1 MDNLNYIINLSL
13 KDNKI
18 SVAIKDLKAGFASL
32 DNSVNKV
39 NQAFTQVTADI
50 TENLTEVNSSVQNVG
65 TAVSQT
71 AGTITNKL
79 GNINMSAM
87 IDMVKNA
94 ADAFKNLLGSELGT
108 TFEQSMADLSSI
120 TGIVGKDLKD
130 LADTAR
136 RTGKESGLGAA
147 GAADAFAL
155 LASQIQV
162 DTIGM
167 EGLKVLQKETITLA
181 QAAGMGMADA
191 ATAMAATINQFGLE
205 AGEANRVI
213 NVLAAGSKYGAA
225 EITDLAQSFKVT
237 GATASAAGLSVE
249 QTAGAIEV
257 LSKMNMKGAEAGTAL
272 RNILLKM
279 QTTLGIDLG
288 ETGLSTA
295 LEALKPKLNDVTY
308 LAKLFGAENIS
319 AAQFL
324 ITNASAVDEM
334 TRAVTG
340 TGVAQEQAAIRTN
353 TTAEQMKRMQ
363 AAIDDVRIGFFNLT
377 GGLSAYI
384 STVGDGAVMVAQ
396 MIPLFSAAKNGV
408 LALANM
414 NLSAK
419 AAVIGRMVAEKASI
433 AVTAAVTAAQAALNA
448 VMSANPVAMVVLAIG
463 ALVAGLIAAYN
474 RCEGFR
480 KVVDAAWTG
489 IKRFA
494 SAVWDN
500 LCKAFAFLSDL
511 IGKVWGK
518 LKQLFGIETETAEA
532 TGEVAVATQELAAAQ
547 QSAIPSL
554 DLFSGSLTNQNKQLR
569 LNLATLGGVA
579 QKIQDLKK
587 AQQAAGS
594 EQAIALEKEI
604 RLWQK
609 KQDEMRN
616 AITIGAAE
624 RPEMKPVEAP
634 KAEGTLAVTPVVD
647 LEGLNGSLKAFKEKI
662 NKALPAKEMF
672 SPLTEGLTA
681 IGNLMGNLSGV
692 VGESAGAWLQW
703 GASLMQTVAQAI
715 PQIVAL
721 GNAQITA
728 ANAQVVANTAVAA
741 TGAAA
746 SVSSIPI
753 VGWIMAGAAVAS
765 ILAMLASI
773 PKPKAFAAGG
783 IVSGPTYALVGEYS
797 GAQNNPEV
805 IAPLNKLKSMIEPAG
820 FNPGK
825 LYLETKVRGKD
836 LYVALRSVE
845 HEKQRTR

>member
-18 SVAIKDLKAGFASL
+18 SVAIKDLKANFASL

-39 NQAFTQVTADI
+39 NQAFTKVSADI
-50 TENLTEVNSSVQNVG
+50 SNNLTEVNNSAQDVG
-65 TAVSQT
+65 TVVNQT

-79 GNINMSAM
+79 GSINLSAM
-87 IDMVKNA
+87 IDNFTKGVDSLKKL
-94 ADAFKNLLGSELGT
+94 FGSELGT

-120 TGIVGKDLKD
+120 TGIVGQDLKD

-237 GATASAAGLSVE
+237 GASAASAGLSVE

-257 LSKMNMKGAEAGTAL
+257 LSKMNLKGAEAGTAL
-272 RNILLKM
+272 RNIILKM
-279 QTTLGIDLG
+279 QTALGIDLG

-340 TGVAQEQAAIRTN
+340 TGVAQEQAAIRTE

-363 AAIDDVRIGFFNLT
+363 AAIDDVRIGFFNMT

-384 STVGDGAVMVAQ
+384 SALGDGAVMAAQ
-396 MIPLFSAAKNGV
+396 MIPLFGAMKSGI
-408 LALANM
+408 LAVADMHL
-414 NLSAK
+414 LAK
-419 AAVIGRMVAEKASI
+419 AAVIGQTVAEKASI

-448 VMSANPVAMVVLAIG
+448 VMSANPIAMVVLAIG

-474 RCEGFR
+474 HCEGFR
-480 KVVDAAWTG
+480 KVVDAVWGA
-489 IKRFA
+489 IKRF
-494 SAVWDN
+494 SAFLWDN
-500 LCKAFAFLSDL
+500 LCKAFEWLSQV
-511 IGKVWGK
+511 IGKAWNA
-518 LKQLFGIETETAEA
+518 LKRLFGVGTETAEA
-532 TGEVAVATQELAAAQ
+532 TKKVAVATGELAAEETKAVP
-547 QSAIPSL
+547 AL
-554 DLFSGSLTNQNKQLR
+554 DLFSGSLTNQNKQLK
-569 LNLATLGGVA
+569 LNLDTLGGVA

-587 AQQAAGS
+587 AQQEAMGG
-594 EQAIALEKEI
+594 QAIALEKEI

-609 KQDEMRN
+609 KQEEMKN
-616 AITIGAAE
+616 ALIIGVAE

-634 KAEGTLAVTPVVD
+634 KAEGVATVTPVID
-647 LEGLNGSLKAFKEKI
+647 TEEMGKSMQAFKEKI

-672 SPLTEGLTA
+672 APLTEGLTA

-721 GNAQITA
+721 GNAQIA
-728 ANAQVVANTAVAA
+728 SANAQVVANTAVAA

-773 PKPKAFAAGG
+773 PKPEAFANGG

-820 FNPGK
+820 SNPGK